1 MREKLRNAC
10 FVRNVANY
18 NSVHFFDYISNL
30 RNGFLLAVRLHLQ
43 LSRRINQKMEII
55 FFL

>member
-55 FFL
+55 FFP